1 MFASAV
7 LLVLAVLLFL
17 LLFPTHRSKNFP
29 PGPRAFP
36 ILGNLLELNLESPIA
51 DFEKLAK
58 RYGNVYSLFIGPRPV
73 VVLNGLQAMK
83 EALVNK
89 AADFSGRPQ
98 DLMVN
103 HAVIV
108 KAHAP
113 GVVLADYN
121 PAWKEQRRFG
131 LMTLRNFGLGKH
143 SMEQNILGQTRRII
157 KVLEQSVG
165 ESMNPKLLF
174 HNAASNIICQ
184 VLFAK
189 EFDYEDEFMTFFV
202 GLFHETSKIINGRW
216 GMIYDSLPMVR
227 NLPLPFQRAFQL
239 FRASHERRLEVLA
252 ENKKTRVPFKPRH
265 FIDCYLDELDKR
277 GDDGSSF
284 SEDQLCAFLLD
295 LHFAGTDTTANTL
308 LTAFLYLMNYPQ
320 IQERCQQ
327 EIDKVMDGK
336 EEANFEDRH
345 QMPYVQAVIHEIQR
359 MANTVPLSVFH
370 CTTKDTEVMGYSIP
384 KGTTIIPNLS
394 SVLSEEGQWKSPH
407 EFDPE
412 NFLNKKGEFVKPEAF
427 MPFST
432 GPRMC
437 LGEALARM
445 ELFLITVTLLR
456 RFKFIWPEDAGKPD
470 FTPLFGT
477 TQTPKP
483 YSMKVQLRNDEQ
495 N

>member
-7 LLVLAVLLFL
+7 LFVLAVLLFL
-17 LLFPTHRSKNFP
+17 LLFPIHRSKNFP

-157 KVLEQSVG
+157 KVLEQSVD
-165 ESMNPKLLF
+165 LL
-174 HNAASNIICQ
+174 SS
-184 VLFAK
+184 L
-189 EFDYEDEFMTFFV
+189 FFV
-202 GLFHETSKIINGRW
+202 L
-216 GMIYDSLPMVR
+216 
-227 NLPLPFQRAFQL
+227 Q
-239 FRASHERRLEVLA
+239 
-252 ENKKTRVPFKPRH
+252 
-265 FIDCYLDELDKR
+265 
-277 GDDGSSF
+277 
-284 SEDQLCAFLLD
+284 
-295 LHFAGTDTTANTL
+295 
-308 LTAFLYLMNYPQ
+308 
-320 IQERCQQ
+320 
-327 EIDKVMDGK
+327 
-336 EEANFEDRH
+336 
-345 QMPYVQAVIHEIQR
+345 
-359 MANTVPLSVFH
+359 
-370 CTTKDTEVMGYSIP
+370 
-384 KGTTIIPNLS
+384 GTTIIPNLS

-412 NFLNKKGEFVKPEAF
+412 NFLNEKGEFVKPEAFMPFSTDLLSSLFFVLQGTTIIPNLSSVLSEEGQWKSPHEFDPENFLNEKGEFVKPEAF

-432 GPRMC
+432 GNHDNPQSV
-437 LGEALARM
+437 LGA
-445 ELFLITVTLLR
+445 V
-456 RFKFIWPEDAGKPD
+456 
-470 FTPLFGT
+470 
-477 TQTPKP
+477 
-483 YSMKVQLRNDEQ
+483 
-495 N
+495 